1 MNGDELISL
10 LHKRAMEFDTDADF
24 ARYVGV
30 SPQHVWDIFHG
41 RRMPG
46 KKVLDCLG
54 LEKRVVYVP
63 KTKEVER

>member
-10 LHKRAMEFDTDADF
+10 LNQRAMNFDTDADF
-24 ARYVGV
+24 ARDMDV

-46 KKVLDCLG
+46 KKVLDYLG
-54 LEKRVVYVP
+54 LEKRVVYGP